1 MRAGRREGYDRR
13 MSEFDVD
20 ALFGPEYLR
29 FYGPML
35 TDLRSDAETETI
47 RRLAQLEPGARV
59 LDAPCGH
66 GRIANRL
73 ALAGARVTGVDITEP
88 FLEIARDQATEWGV
102 DVDYR
107 AGDLRELGF
116 DGEFD
121 VVLNWFTS
129 FGYWDDD
136 VNRRVLEG
144 FAQALVPGGRL
155 VMEMNHRDSL
165 LRRMLDVTVVQSDD
179 DFMIDRHRYE
189 PATSRM
195 ITERTM
201 VVGAERRTTTFEVRM
216 FAATEMRD
224 WLTDAGFGNVELFS
238 DDMSE
243 LTIESRRMLVRATR

>member
-1 MRAGRREGYDRR
+1 

-35 TDLRSDAETETI
+35 TDARSDAESETI
-47 RRLAQLEPGARV
+47 QQLAQLAPGARV

-73 ALAGARVTGVDITEP
+73 ARAGARVTGLDITEP
-88 FLEIARDQATEWGV
+88 FLDIARAQAADWGV
-102 DVDYR
+102 EVDYG

-129 FGYWDDD
+129 FGYWDDA

-144 FAQALVPGGRL
+144 FARALAPGGRL

-179 DFMIDRHRYE
+179 DYMIDRHRYD

-195 ITERTM
+195 ITRRTM
-201 VVGAERRTTTFEVRM
+201 VIGAERRTTTFVVRL
-216 FAATEMRD
+216 FAATELHE
-224 WLTDAGFGNVELFS
+224 WLTDAGFGNVELFG
-238 DDMSE
+238 DEMSE
-243 LTIESRRMLVRATR
+243 LTIDSRRMLVRATR